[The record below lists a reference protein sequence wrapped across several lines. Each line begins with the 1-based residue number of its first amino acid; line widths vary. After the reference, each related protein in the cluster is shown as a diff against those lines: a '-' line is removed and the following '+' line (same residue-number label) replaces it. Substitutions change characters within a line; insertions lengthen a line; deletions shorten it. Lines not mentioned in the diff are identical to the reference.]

1 METRAATARV
11 AAAAA
16 STDAAVGGDRL
27 PDAARE
33 GGAARLTLPLPVTAG
48 GALLASRGR
57 TAFVVAIGVAT
68 FLVAWGTLHYGFYT
82 HRLLLDTP
90 IYERYGDATLRGQ
103 IPYRDFAV
111 EYPPGALPVF
121 VAPSLVSG
129 DGSFGTYTR
138 VFEALMGLCGVLAV
152 AAATLILV
160 RLGRRTVPL
169 AAAVG
174 LAGLGALALG
184 PVVLSRFDLWPA
196 TLTVGALALLL
207 YERRR
212 LAFAALG
219 LAFAAKLFPAL
230 LLPPM
235 LAYVWRRDGR
245 RQALLG
251 GLCFLAVG
259 AACYVPFL
267 ILSPHGV
274 WSSLA
279 GQASRPLQ
287 IESLGASILLAA
299 HQVAGVGLTMD
310 VSHGSNNIVGPV
322 ADKLAIGEAVVQAL
336 VIVVVWVSF
345 VRGPADRERLVRT
358 CAACV
363 CAFIAF
369 GKVLSPQYL
378 VWLLPLVPLVRGRRG
393 VGAGAL
399 LVISLLLTQL
409 WFPYRYLD
417 LVYEFD
423 ATASWL
429 VLARDLAL
437 VALLATL
444 VWPRAPSRS
453 RRGDITRSGHALA
466 G

>member
-1 METRAATARV
+1 VAT
-11 AAAAA
+11 AAA
-16 STDAAVGGDRL
+16 STDAAVRGEHPPG
-27 PDAARE
+27 AARA
-33 GGAARLTLPLPVTAG
+33 GGATRLTLPLPLTAG
-48 GALLASRGR
+48 GALLTSRGR

-68 FLVAWGTLHYGFYT
+68 FLAAWGTLHYGFYT

-90 IYERYGDATLRGQ
+90 IYERYGDATLRGKV
-103 IPYRDFAV
+103 PYRDFAV
-111 EYPPGALPVF
+111 EYPPGALPAF
-121 VAPSLVSG
+121 VTPSALSG
-129 DGSFGTYTR
+129 QGRFGAYTR
-138 VFEALMGLCGVLAV
+138 VFEALMGLCGILAV
-152 AAATLILV
+152 AAVTLILV
-160 RLGRRTVPL
+160 RLGRRTAPL

-207 YERRR
+207 YERER

-235 LAYVWRRDGR
+235 LAYVWRRNGR
-245 RQALLG
+245 RQALLS
-251 GLCFLAVG
+251 GLCFLAVAG
-259 AACYVPFL
+259 ACYVPFL
-267 ILSPHGV
+267 IMSPHGV

-279 GQASRPLQ
+279 GQATRPLQ

-322 ADKLAIGEAVVQAL
+322 ADKLAIGEAVLQAL
-336 VIVVVWVSF
+336 VIAGVWASF
-345 VRGPADRERLVRT
+345 LKGPADRERLVRT

-363 CAFIAF
+363 CAFIVF

-393 VGAGAL
+393 VAAGAL
-399 LVISLLLTQL
+399 LVVSMLLTQL

-417 LVYEFD
+417 LVYELD

-437 VALLATL
+437 VALIATL
-444 VWPRAPSRS
+444 VWPRGPSTA
-453 RRGDITRSGHALA
+453 RRIKITRPGHAVA